1 MVEPQRRKE
10 LPARGPTSDMM
21 GVYTWALALLLHMAE
36 GGIQIPEVE
45 IQGMRALGGGRGAL
59 QEIWVFVGANLG
71 LPSGT
76 GTGITVR
83 CSAREGADR

>member
-1 MVEPQRRKE
+1 
-10 LPARGPTSDMM
+10 MM
-21 GVYTWALALLLHMAE
+21 GVYTWALAVLLHMAE

-45 IQGMRALGGGRGAL
+45 IQGMRALGGRGAL
-59 QEIWVFVGANLG
+59 QEIWVFMEANLG